1 MNSETFDVSSL
12 LLKNGLSNDFAA
24 KIMEVELYLHRIGKE
39 MIEVLGG
46 LKPQS
51 ADQQD
56 WNFFQDDND
65 THKKSK
71 ERREQSQQKQEQGQ
85 ITEQQKSKPET
96 F

>member
-1 MNSETFDVSSL
+1 MNSETFDASSL
-12 LLKNGLSNDFAA
+12 LLKNSLSNDFAA

-56 WNFFQDDND
+56 
-65 THKKSK
+65 
-71 ERREQSQQKQEQGQ
+71 
-85 ITEQQKSKPET
+85 
-96 F
+96 